1 MERGGFSEVITR
13 ILALNIFSRLM
24 KRKFNWISQKWLF
37 CFVISKFAEE
47 IKKEAHFIPNM
58 DDFDFN
64 LNRAPQMV

>member
-1 MERGGFSEVITR
+1 MITR
-13 ILALNIFSRLM
+13 ILAFNNFSKLM
-24 KRKFNWISQKWLF
+24 KRKFNWISQKLLF

-47 IKKEAHFIPNM
+47 IKKETHFIPNW